1 MAIKIKSI
9 KYIGREKQ
17 KCIAVKAKD
26 GLYVTEDNIVT
37 HNSVLQMQNGVNY
50 KIINGP
56 GAILGQ
62 TIVSAAISELTVF
75 VDEGWSEEKIYKFF
89 TKLRERIDS
98 RMNGNYYGR
107 FFLDSQPNTL
117 ESVIDAWIW
126 EEAPKNKSNYIIT
139 GSRWKYRPYEF
150 PNCWDKPRTYWT
162 QPEVMKHDFTNAF
175 PIFKGGNGQPPKV
188 LESEGELEQ
197 YDKVDVIWAPTTQI
211 TASGTKSYLDAAKEN
226 VIEFLRDQA
235 GIPSGAADRIF
246 YNPETIE
253 ACFDNNLRNL
263 FGQITAPAEEEP
275 EHLIWNQIK
284 DKFFTKVV
292 DKYYFYYEPGVPR
305 AISID
310 QSYAGD
316 VTSIA
321 MTHVERD
328 SERKDEVTG
337 EPLKVYVTDLIVT
350 IIPKGGIINLDAIRC
365 FIWDLI
371 SLGNMKI
378 KHASFD
384 GFMSQPSI
392 QFLKRKG
399 VHVDQLS
406 VDKTNDPYLNF
417 IDYVFHHRWNT
428 GKCIYAKNNMRSIQM
443 VKRKGGKGTTKID
456 HMNGE
461 IVTDGDGNWNTDMRG
476 VNAKD
481 ALDAIVGSIELIN
494 RYDNEYVPHVIWKPH
509 ALNDRSYS
517 TMKKKQDEFMKQQG
531 FII

>member
-1 MAIKIKSI
+1 MSVKIKNI
-9 KYIGREKQ
+9 KYIGKVEQ
-17 KCIAVKAKD
+17 QCITVSAED
-26 GLYVTEDNIVT
+26 GLYVTEDNVVT
-37 HNSVLQMQNGVNY
+37 HNSALQFEGNVNY
-50 KIINGP
+50 KIITGP
-56 GAILGQ
+56 GSILGQ
-62 TIVSAAISELTVF
+62 TIIAAAISELTVF

-107 FFLDSQPNTL
+107 FILDSQPNTL
-117 ESVIDAWIW
+117 ESVIDDWIW
-126 EEAPKNKSNYIIT
+126 NDAPKNKSNFIIS

-150 PNCWDKPRTYWT
+150 PNAWEDNRDYWT
-162 QPEVMKHDFTNAF
+162 QPEHIKHDFVNGF
-175 PIFKGGNGQPPKV
+175 PIFKGGNGMPPKV
-188 LESEGELEQ
+188 LESAGEVAQ
-197 YDKVDVIWAPTTQI
+197 YDDIDVIWAPTTQI
-211 TASGTKSYLDAAKEN
+211 TPSGTKSYKAAAEEN

-246 YNPETIE
+246 YNPATIE
-253 ACFDNNLRNL
+253 KCFDNNLKNM

-284 DKFFTKVV
+284 DKFFHKVV
-292 DKYYFYYEPGVPR
+292 DKYYYYYEPGVPR
-305 AISID
+305 AVSVD

-328 SERKDEVTG
+328 PERKDDVTG
-337 EPLKVYVTDLIVT
+337 EPLKVYVTDFIIT

-371 SLGNMKI
+371 SLGNLKI

-399 VHVDQLS
+399 VLVDQLS
-406 VDKTNDPYLNF
+406 VDKTNEPYLNF
-417 IDYVFHHRWNT
+417 IDYVFHGRWNT
-428 GKCIYAKNNMRSIQM
+428 GRCIYAKNNMKSIQM
-443 VKRKGGKGTTKID
+443 VKRKQSGTTKID
-456 HMNGE
+456 HMNGD
-461 IVTDGDGNWNTDMRG
+461 IVTDGDGNWETDQRG

-481 ALDAIVGSIELIN
+481 SLDAVCGSIELIN
-494 RYDNEYVPHVIWKPH
+494 RYDNEFIPFIEWKPH
-509 ALNDRSYS
+509 ALNDRSYE
-517 TMKKKQDEFMKQQG
+517 TMKKKQDEFMAKSN